1 MSATATTQTMFG
13 SGIYQFLFK
22 DIELRVHPN
31 PILGRGLFATKD
43 IPEGTVICSYDDNG
57 GGDIHQLISFDQMEE
72 WRRND
77 PEKFDY
83 HCRYSYQVDEE
94 HLAAG
99 DIETDAAFYM
109 NHCCDPNV
117 WFAEGKSDPMVARK
131 LIKQGEELCYD
142 YATTETMYLDFE
154 KCVCGSRECR
164 GAVKKTDWM
173 IPELREKY
181 GRHFMPY
188 ILHALDA
195 QRGVLD

>member
-1 MSATATTQTMFG
+1 MSATHHDHFG
-13 SGIYQFLFK
+13 SGIYSFLQK
-22 DIELRVHPN
+22 DIELRIHPN
-31 PILGRGLFATKD
+31 PMLGRGLFATRD
-43 IPEGTVICSYDDNG
+43 IPEGTVICSYDVKG
-57 GGDIHQLISFDQMEE
+57 GADFHHLITFDQMEE

-77 PEKFDY
+77 AEKFDY
-83 HCRYSYQVDEE
+83 HCRYSYQVDAE

-99 DIETDAAFYM
+99 DIEADAAFFM

-117 WFAEGKSDPMVARK
+117 WFAEGKNDPMIARK
-131 LIKQGEELCYD
+131 LIKKEEELTYD
-142 YATTETMYLDFE
+142 YATSETMYLDFE
-154 KCVCGSRECR
+154 KCGCGSTECR